1 LLGIFLV
8 WVHFNPFYFLFASE
22 GPFDEGYVSNDLGE
36 YTFEDLIDWT
46 SLGFIL
52 AQVEFEGRSFKYLD
66 NWMGPNCII
75 GDNMQKGRKD
85 GGD

>member
-1 LLGIFLV
+1 
-8 WVHFNPFYFLFASE
+8 
-22 GPFDEGYVSNDLGE
+22 LGE

-52 AQVEFEGRSFKYLD
+52 AQVEFEGRPFKYLD
-66 NWMGPNCII
+66 NWMGLNCII